1 MEQQV
6 LNLFENGVRKF
17 NSRNFYE
24 AHEYFEE
31 IWVNYKVKDRLFIQ
45 SLIQLS
51 VAYFHISNMNR
62 NGAIGLFRKTIK
74 KLDIY
79 KNISVNIKNLD
90 EIINCAYISFEKVKS
105 ISDMSEFDWSLAPK
119 IIIDEK
125 KPIK

>member
-74 KLDIY
+74 T
-79 KNISVNIKNLD
+79 
-90 EIINCAYISFEKVKS
+90 
-105 ISDMSEFDWSLAPK
+105 
-119 IIIDEK
+119 
-125 KPIK
+125 